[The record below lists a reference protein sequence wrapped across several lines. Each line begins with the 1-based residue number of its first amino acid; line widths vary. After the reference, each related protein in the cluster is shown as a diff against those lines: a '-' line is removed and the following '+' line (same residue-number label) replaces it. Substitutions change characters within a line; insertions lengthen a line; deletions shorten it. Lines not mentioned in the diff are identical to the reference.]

1 MLDEASLRK
10 ELEKT
15 ARDIVSRKFW
25 RILDVALF
33 LGFSR
38 NHTDMIVDKKG
49 CHISRIAGK
58 RHVYAIDV
66 LELFE
71 KQAGMSFPK
80 LSAKWYKDFEI
91 APPKNTTGQRQLGGN
106 ESGSR

>member
-10 ELEKT
+10 ELEKV

-33 LGFSR
+33 LGLSR
-38 NHTDMIVDKKG
+38 NYTDMIVDKKG
-49 CHISRIAGK
+49 YHISRIGGK

-71 KQAGMSFPK
+71 KQTSMNFPE
-80 LSAKWYKDFEI
+80 LSAKWYKDFKI
-91 APPKNTTGQRQLGGN
+91 APPENTTR
-106 ESGSR
+106 R